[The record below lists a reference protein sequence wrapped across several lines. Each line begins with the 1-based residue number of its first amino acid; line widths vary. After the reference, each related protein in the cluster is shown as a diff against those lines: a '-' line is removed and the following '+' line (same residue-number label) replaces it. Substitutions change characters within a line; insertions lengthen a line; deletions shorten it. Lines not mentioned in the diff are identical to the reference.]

1 MRGGF
6 DQLLIEDV
14 RAHTDI
20 VEVIS
25 RYVNLRKTGKYYMGL
40 CPFHIEKTPSFAVS
54 PERQVFHCF
63 GCQAGGDVFAFLMK
77 RENVSFPE
85 AVKDLAER
93 AGIRIPDPRE
103 SAEESRKRSR
113 REAILRALEWATAY
127 YERVLGSD
135 AGREAREYLE
145 RRGVSRELARKFRLG
160 YATESWD
167 ALIAAARAE
176 GIAVE
181 DLLAAGLVSPRE
193 QGTGYYSRFRNRVMY
208 PVSDHRGRVL
218 GFGGRLLET
227 GGGTGGV
234 QAGSGPAQPA
244 PKYVNSP
251 ETDVYV
257 KGRVWYALYL
267 AKDAVRRK
275 NQAIVVEGYM
285 DAIACHGA
293 GIDNV
298 VASCGTALTQEQIQ
312 AIVPLGCEVV
322 VSFDSDSAGTAAT
335 LRSLELLKGAGCR
348 VRVAQVPEGK
358 DPDEFVRAAGG
369 EKFLQVVDAALPVVD
384 YIFRK
389 AVEEHGAADPVAK
402 GAVVE
407 KIAPFLWSISNEVE
421 QAAYVSRISEELR
434 VSSESVWAVVRKRAR
449 TSQEEVVRHKNAL
462 GLHTID
468 GKKSV
473 ENLVQDGSTPAVQK
487 AEENLV
493 RMMLAGIPDDRLRQI
508 SQECFTGSRFGRLA
522 RHALA
527 LIAEGGAVDLGL
539 LINRLDDEDLVSA
552 AASLAVSGD
561 AVFDE
566 RIFRDCVFF
575 LKKRRLAALTELIA
589 RCDAGNSEQRISL
602 MREMQSL
609 LSEVKGS
616 A

>member
-6 DQLLIEDV
+6 DQQLIEEV

-63 GCQAGGDVFAFLMK
+63 GCQAGGDAFAFLMK
-77 RENVSFPE
+77 RENITFPE
-85 AVKDLAER
+85 AVRELAQR

-103 SAEESRKRSR
+103 SVEDSRRRAR
-113 REAILRALEWATAY
+113 REAILRALEWATGF
-127 YERVLGSD
+127 YERMLDSD
-135 AGREAREYLE
+135 AGREAREYLH
-145 RRGVSRELARKFRLG
+145 RRGVSRDLARRFRLG
-160 YATESWD
+160 YAPDDWE
-167 ALIAAARAE
+167 ALVQAARSE
-176 GIAVE
+176 GIAAG
-181 DLLAAGLVSPRE
+181 DLLGAGLVSERE
-193 QGTGYYSRFRNRVMY
+193 KGGGLFDRFRNRVMY
-208 PVSDHRGRVL
+208 PVADHRGRVL
-218 GFGGRLLET
+218 GFGGRILDM
-227 GGGTGGV
+227 GNSQPG
-234 QAGSGPAQPA
+234 QAA
-244 PKYVNSP
+244 PKYVNTP

-257 KGRVWYALYL
+257 KGRAWYALHL
-267 AKDAVRRK
+267 ARDAIRRK
-275 NQAIVVEGYM
+275 NQVIVVEGYM

-293 GIDNV
+293 GIENV

-335 LRSLELLKGAGCR
+335 L
-348 VRVAQVPEGK
+348 
-358 DPDEFVRAAGG
+358 
-369 EKFLQVVDAALPVVD
+369 PVVD
-384 YIFRK
+384 YVFRK
-389 AVEEHGAADPVAK
+389 AAEEFGTDDPAAK
-402 GAVVE
+402 GRVVE
-407 KIAPFLWSISNEVE
+407 KVAPFLWSISNEVE
-421 QAAYVSRISEELR
+421 QAAYVSRISEELK

-449 TSQEEVVRHKNAL
+449 TSHDEVARHKNAV

-473 ENLVQDGSTPAVQK
+473 ENLVQDGLTPAVLK

-493 RMMLAGIPDDRLRQI
+493 KMMLAGIPADRLRQI
-508 SQECFTGSRFGRLA
+508 SPECFTGSRFGRVG

-527 LIAEGGAVDLGL
+527 LAREGALDLGRL
-539 LINRLDDEDLVSA
+539 MNRLDDEDLVSV
-552 AASLAVSGD
+552 AASLAVSD
-561 AVFDE
+561 EVVFDE
-566 RIFRDCVFF
+566 RVFRDCVLF
-575 LKKRRLAALTELIA
+575 LKKRRLAALGELIA
-589 RCDAGNSEQRISL
+589 RCEAGDSEQRIIL
-602 MREMQSL
+602 MKEMQSL